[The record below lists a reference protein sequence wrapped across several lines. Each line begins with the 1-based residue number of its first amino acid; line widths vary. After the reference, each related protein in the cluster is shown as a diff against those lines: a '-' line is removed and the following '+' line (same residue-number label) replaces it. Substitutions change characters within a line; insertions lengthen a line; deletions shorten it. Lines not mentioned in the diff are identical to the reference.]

1 MKKLMAILLAVAL
14 VATLSISAVMTA
26 SAGSDPKIVV
36 SSATATKGE
45 TKDITISFAD
55 NDAGI
60 ASAKLSVAFPSDL
73 TLTKVTY
80 SNSLKTSDPDDPET
94 STSQTSKPAKLTSP
108 VTLNWVS
115 YSQNVTGNIVYATL
129 TFTVASEATE
139 GDKNIEVS
147 YESGNI
153 FRYSS
158 GTYATQD
165 LVEANVDPSITNGKI
180 TVVSCL
186 HANTTVVPAVASTC
200 KTAGHAEYT
209 KCDDCGAV
217 VSGSDAALPLDPTN
231 HEGDTE
237 VRDAKPATCS
247 EKGYTGDTYCK
258 ACNTMITKGED
269 IATTAHTEASTWSYD
284 ANNHWKICTAC
295 DWIFEDSK
303 AAHSGGTATCTKKA
317 VCAVC
322 GQEYGDVDANN
333 HGATEV
339 RDAKAATCS
348 EKGYTG
354 DTYCKDCG
362 VMISKGKDIDTIAHT
377 EASTWSYNSASH
389 WKECTECKQVI
400 GESAS
405 HDYEEKVLKEATTEE
420 AGSKAN
426 VCKVC
431 GYTDEQSVTEIP
443 KLISYDVTDAD
454 GKKDGD
460 AVVFDGTDAEDVSIT
475 AAFPKSKFT
484 GVKVNGKEVPSD
496 AYELTED
503 EKGNTKVVFKDEYLK
518 TLAEGNATVEI
529 LADDGVA
536 TFNVTVKNTAAAN
549 NNGSSENTSPVTGD
563 SDIFFLVAL
572 LLAVMA
578 VSVFTGYTY
587 RRRKEND

>member
-26 SAGSDPKIVV
+26 SAITDPKIVV

-60 ASAKLSVAFPSDL
+60 ASAKLLVAFPSDL

-80 SNSLKTSDPDDPET
+80 SNSLKTFDPDDPDT

-217 VSGSDAALPLDPTN
+217 ISGSDAALPLDAAN

-237 VRDAKPATCS
+237 VRNAKPASCS

-258 ACNTMITKGED
+258 ACNTMITKGQD
-269 IATTAHTEASTWSYD
+269 IDKTAHTEASTWSYD

-295 DWIFEDSK
+295 EWILENTV

-322 GQEYGDVDANN
+322 GQEYGDVD
-333 HGATEV
+333 
-339 RDAKAATCS
+339 S
-348 EKGYTG
+348 
-354 DTYCKDCG
+354 
-362 VMISKGKDIDTIAHT
+362 SKHT
-377 EASTWSYNSASH
+377 EASTWSYDSTGH

-400 GESAS
+400 GESVS
-405 HDYEEKVLKEATTEE
+405 HDFEEKVLKEATTEE

-443 KLISYDVTDAD
+443 KLISYDVTGD

-460 AVVFDGTDAEDVSIT
+460 QVVFDGTDAEDVSIT

-503 EKGNTKVVFKDEYLK
+503 EKGNTKVVFKDDYLK
-518 TLAEGNATVEI
+518 TLAEGNAKVEI

-549 NNGSSENTSPVTGD
+549 NSGSSENTSPVTGD